1 MKKLMTIVLLLVCI
15 TGLVGCNQQNVKEQ
29 NKNILT
35 LDAVIELAAK
45 GEELTWSDFE
55 QYQSVDIGSGI
66 YVLVYEIDETF
77 ELRVSGTSMKESPN
91 IRLLTKAN
99 TDNYIDIKTEDVREF
114 IKSNIE

>member
-1 MKKLMTIVLLLVCI
+1 MKKLMAIVLILVCI
-15 TGLVGCNQQNVKEQ
+15 FGQIGCNQQKVNEK
-29 NKNILT
+29 NKDTLT
-35 LDAVIELAAK
+35 LDEVIELSEK
-45 GEELTWSDFE
+45 GEELTWSDFA

-77 ELRVSGTSMKESPN
+77 ELWVGGTSMKERPY

-99 TDNYIDIKTEDVREF
+99 TDNYIDIRTENVREF